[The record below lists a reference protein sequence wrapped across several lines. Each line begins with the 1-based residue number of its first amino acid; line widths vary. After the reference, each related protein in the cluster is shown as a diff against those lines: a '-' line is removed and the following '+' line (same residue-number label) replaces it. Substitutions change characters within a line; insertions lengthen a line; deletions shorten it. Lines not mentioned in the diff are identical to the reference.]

1 MGVSWS
7 DHFYISVGNTT
18 GNGDSEKHMVIA
30 LAISVFRKQL
40 AILSLSRPMLLYIVR
55 KGTLCRWINRYIVKQ
70 SRQHMQYMQSTSE
83 FVASFL
89 LIYSSVVQNNQKS
102 KCKYWGTRLS
112 VCSFAHTAHLFTCS
126 ALLTSL
132 RSLVC
137 FLAPS
142 LTPKLVG
149 K

>member
-1 MGVSWS
+1 
-7 DHFYISVGNTT
+7 
-18 GNGDSEKHMVIA
+18 
-30 LAISVFRKQL
+30 
-40 AILSLSRPMLLYIVR
+40 MLLLTLTTILPSASAIFPIANHLATIFKQKIHKLPYYWFWRIFFLSDNQYIVR

-102 KCKYWGTRLS
+102 KCKYWGTHLS